1 MGETREGDLLSGDS
15 SWTAENQLSSVTR
28 PVKRKTRAS
37 ASSSSYFTTTACLM
51 LFCLATVSSLVH
63 SFSPSSSIVRVH
75 RRTWTANRQEQ
86 QSPSL
91 HGSKDLLRLRQQQKH
106 GLGWSLGAQ
115 KDDDDDDDDDI
126 VVPPPPSVPSRK
138 NPAKKAQGIVAETSL
153 TLKRVSWLSWWSQMI
168 LTVSSSVILIFAKN
182 VVSAGLHP
190 SMAYINF
197 LLPGTGMCV
206 FVL

>member
-15 SWTAENQLSSVTR
+15 SRTAENQLSSVTR

-91 HGSKDLLRLRQQQKH
+91 HGSKDLLRLRQQQQKH
-106 GLGWSLGAQ
+106 VLGWSLGAQ
-115 KDDDDDDDDDI
+115 KDDDDDDDDI
-126 VVPPPPSVPSRK
+126 VVPPPPSIPS
-138 NPAKKAQGIVAETSL
+138 KKIQP
-153 TLKRVSWLSWWSQMI
+153 KRLRES
-168 LTVSSSVILIFAKN
+168 
-182 VVSAGLHP
+182 
-190 SMAYINF
+190 
-197 LLPGTGMCV
+197 
-206 FVL
+206 